1 MKKRFSK
8 KFIVLLVLVV
18 ILITAVIVGGTVYG
32 RYSQKVEAGSL
43 TIRVD
48 PAGQLNDT
56 VGKTEYE
63 EDQNMKFDKVHPVYP
78 FG

>member
-1 MKKRFSK
+1 MKKCLSK
-8 KFIVLLVLVV
+8 KFIILLVLVV
-18 ILITAVIVGGTVYG
+18 ILIASAIAGSTVYA

-48 PAGQLNDT
+48 PAGQLDST